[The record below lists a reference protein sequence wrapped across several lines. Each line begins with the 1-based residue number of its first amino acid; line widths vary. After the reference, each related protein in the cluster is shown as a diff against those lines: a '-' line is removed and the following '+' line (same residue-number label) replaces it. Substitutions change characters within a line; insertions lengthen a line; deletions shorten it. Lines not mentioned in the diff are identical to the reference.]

1 MTTIAEVRDGMAYAI
16 TKGCGLR
23 CLSYVADTIPAPCA
37 VISREEMDPRMVFG
51 KASAVYN
58 FNVRV
63 FVGRVAEKA
72 SQKKLDTLTEATG
85 TGSLVAAVEDD
96 TNWPSDVTVQYAS
109 VTRIGVVPQTAAVA
123 DETFLSVD
131 FDIEVVF

>member
-1 MTTIAEVRDGMAYAI
+1 MTTIADVRDGMAQAI

-23 CLSYVADTIPAPCA
+23 CLSYVADSIPAPCA
-37 VISREEMDPRMVFG
+37 VISRDEMDPRMVLG
-51 KASAVYN
+51 KASAAYM

-72 SQKKLDTLTEATG
+72 AQQKLDTLTEATG
-85 TGSLVAAVEDD
+85 AGSLVAAVEDGA
-96 TNWPSDVTVQYAS
+96 NWPTSVAVQYAS
-109 VTRIGVVPQTAAVA
+109 VTRIGVVPQVVSVA

>member
-1 MTTIAEVRDGMAYAI
+1 MTTIADVRDGMAQAI
-16 TKGCGLR
+16 TNGCGLR
-23 CLSYVADTIPAPCA
+23 CVPYVTDSIPAPCA
-37 VISREEMDPRMVFG
+37 VISRQEMDPRMVFG
-51 KASAVYN
+51 KANAAYQ

-72 SQKKLDTLTEATG
+72 SQQKLDTLTEPSG
-85 TGSLVAAVEDD
+85 SGSLVAAVEDEA
-96 TNWPSDVTVQYAS
+96 NWTANLVHYAS
-109 VTRIGVVPQTAAVA
+109 VTRIGLVPQTVAVA

>member
-1 MTTIAEVRDGMAYAI
+1 M
-16 TKGCGLR
+16 L
-23 CLSYVADTIPAPCA
+23 DTVPAPCA
-37 VISREEMDPRMVFG
+37 VIFREEMDPRMVFS

-72 SQKKLDTLTEATG
+72 AQQKLDTLTEATG
-85 TGSLVAAVEDD
+85 DGSLVAAVEDEA
-96 TNWPSDVTVQYAS
+96 NWPANLVQYAS
-109 VTRIGVVPQTAAVA
+109 VTRIGAVPQSAAVA